1 MAIRVAG
8 TPFMKAG
15 IVRDGTTVGTI
26 ESSAVTPG
34 CIRKTTGTTAAKA
47 GETTSLSGTLALW
60 RSGRGEGGSG
70 RGDSSDLIHTTD
82 STDDSVAVCN
92 SKLLLSK
99 TTKYSKTE
107 QESASSAGLQLLVKY
122 RNIAVIQCEL
132 YLLS

>member
-1 MAIRVAG
+1 MAITAAG

-99 TTKYSKTE
+99 TTKYST
-107 QESASSAGLQLLVKY
+107 
-122 RNIAVIQCEL
+122 IAYEV
-132 YLLS
+132 